1 MEKPIQIRPH
11 HVKLTSGK
19 DLHAGHFV
27 AEFKETIAPWFEPA
41 TGATEAKIDK
51 LLKGLGWLS
60 DRPSSNDKLRVLLSS
75 FLLQAQRLQ
84 GRVDRKGGSFLI
96 GWPHDDSY

>member
-1 MEKPIQIRPH
+1 LEKTIQIRPH

-19 DLHAGHFV
+19 DLHAGHFL

-51 LLKGLGWLS
+51 LLKGLGCLS
-60 DRPSSNDKLRVLLSS
+60 DRPSSNAKLRVLLSS

-84 GRVDRKGGSFLI
+84 GRVDRKCGSFLI
-96 GWPHDDSY
+96 GWPHDESY